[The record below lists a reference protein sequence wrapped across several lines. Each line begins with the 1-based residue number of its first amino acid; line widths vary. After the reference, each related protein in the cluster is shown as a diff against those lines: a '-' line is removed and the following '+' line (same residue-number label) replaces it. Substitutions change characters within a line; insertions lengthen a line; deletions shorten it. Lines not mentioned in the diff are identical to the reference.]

1 MSAALKEKRRV
12 WLDDLISSFREIWR
26 FDKRLFLILLVTVFI
41 NALRPFPNIIFS
53 GIIIDSISKGNA
65 FSKFIFY
72 ILLMFGSIFFLE
84 AISIYLGKIKEYL
97 FLRFTDKLNN
107 DISSKCLNMDFEQFN
122 DTSFQDNIQL
132 TNQIAHGNNYFTNIT
147 TVFDTLSNIISLVGI
162 VVIMTMLNRKLLLI
176 AAVLVVLQSYLHIIK
191 QKYNLK
197 FQTDAS
203 REQRRLGYISQIPK
217 SIPAKKD
224 IDMFDL
230 RGYVFDKIEHFQK
243 NILALNLRRIKKD
256 GIIELITFFLSA
268 AFQISAYVLIGMNAL
283 KGTISVGEFTMGIT
297 SLINFMT
304 ASSFVATNMLNFNN
318 SLHYIHI
325 YKSFLTY
332 ASKFDD
338 NSGITLSDL
347 DLNDIEIEFK
357 NVSFRYPNSTSYVL
371 KNINIKISGKEK
383 LAIVGYNGAGKTTF
397 TLLMTRM
404 YEPTEGE
411 ILLNGINI
419 QKINFRDYLKI
430 FSAVNQD
437 FFLFPFSIL
446 ENIAQKSEVTEQEK
460 AKIMELCRNNGIEER
475 IKKMYRGLDTPI
487 TKELF
492 AAGIDLSGGERQ
504 KIAILR
510 SLYKDATV
518 LILDEPTAALD
529 SIAECE
535 IYRNFSDISDGKLT
549 VYISH
554 RINSTRFCDKIAVF
568 DQGQIKEYGTFDEL
582 MDLHGLYY
590 TFFETQAELYK

>member
-1 MSAALKEKRRV
+1 MKEKGCIR
-12 WLDDLISSFREIWR
+12 LDDLISSFREIWR
-26 FDKRLFLILLVTVFI
+26 YDKRLFWVLFVTVFI
-41 NALRPFPNIIFS
+41 NAIQPFPNIILS
-53 GIIIDSISKGNA
+53 GLIIDSISKGEA
-65 FSKFIFY
+65 FSKFVFY
-72 ILLMFGSIFFLE
+72 ILLMFGSIFILE

-97 FLRFTDKLNN
+97 FLKFTDKLNN
-107 DISSKCLNMDFEQFN
+107 DINFKCLNMDYEQFN
-122 DTSFQDNIQL
+122 DTSFQDNIRL
-132 TNQIAHGNNYFTNIT
+132 TNQIAHGNNYFTSIT
-147 TVFDTLSNIISLVGI
+147 TVFNTLSNIISLVGI
-162 VVIMTMLNRKLLLI
+162 VVIMTVLNRKLFLI
-176 AAVLVVLQSYLHIIK
+176 AAVLIVLQSFLHISR

-197 FQTDAS
+197 FLTDVS
-203 REQRRLGYISQIPK
+203 REQRRLSYISQIPK

-230 RGYVFDKIEHFQK
+230 RRYVFEKIEYFQK
-243 NILALNLRRIKKD
+243 NILALSLRRIKKD
-256 GIIELITFFLSA
+256 GIIDLITFFLSA
-268 AFQISAYVLIGMNAL
+268 AFQISAYILIGISAF
-283 KGTISVGEFTMGIT
+283 KGTITVGEFTMGIA

-304 ASSFVATNMLNFNN
+304 ASSLVATNMLNFNN
-318 SLHYIHI
+318 SLNYIHI

-332 ASKFDD
+332 ESKFDD
-338 NSGITLSDL
+338 DSGMTLSDF

-371 KNINIKISGKEK
+371 KNINIKICSKEK
-383 LAIVGYNGAGKTTF
+383 LAVVGYNGAGKTTF

-419 QKINFRDYLKI
+419 QKINYRDYLKI
-430 FSAVNQD
+430 FSTVNQD
-437 FFLFPFSIL
+437 FFLFPFSLL

-460 AKIMELCRNNGIEER
+460 EKIIELCRSNGIEER

-510 SLYKDATV
+510 SLYKDAPA

-529 SIAECE
+529 PIAECE
-535 IYRNFSDISDGKLT
+535 IYRNFADISDGKLT

-554 RINSTRFCDKIAVF
+554 RINSTRFCDRIAVF
-568 DQGQIKEYGTFDEL
+568 DQGQIKEYGTFEEL

>member
-1 MSAALKEKRRV
+1 
-12 WLDDLISSFREIWR
+12 
-26 FDKRLFLILLVTVFI
+26 
-41 NALRPFPNIIFS
+41 
-53 GIIIDSISKGNA
+53 
-65 FSKFIFY
+65 
-72 ILLMFGSIFFLE
+72 
-84 AISIYLGKIKEYL
+84 
-97 FLRFTDKLNN
+97 
-107 DISSKCLNMDFEQFN
+107 
-122 DTSFQDNIQL
+122 
-132 TNQIAHGNNYFTNIT
+132 
-147 TVFDTLSNIISLVGI
+147 
-162 VVIMTMLNRKLLLI
+162 
-176 AAVLVVLQSYLHIIK
+176 
-191 QKYNLK
+191 
-197 FQTDAS
+197 
-203 REQRRLGYISQIPK
+203 
-217 SIPAKKD
+217 
-224 IDMFDL
+224 
-230 RGYVFDKIEHFQK
+230 
-243 NILALNLRRIKKD
+243 
-256 GIIELITFFLSA
+256 
-268 AFQISAYVLIGMNAL
+268 
-283 KGTISVGEFTMGIT
+283 
-297 SLINFMT
+297 
-304 ASSFVATNMLNFNN
+304 
-318 SLHYIHI
+318 
-325 YKSFLTY
+325 
-332 ASKFDD
+332 
-338 NSGITLSDL
+338 
-347 DLNDIEIEFK
+347 
-357 NVSFRYPNSTSYVL
+357 
-371 KNINIKISGKEK
+371 
-383 LAIVGYNGAGKTTF
+383 
-397 TLLMTRM
+397 MTRM

-510 SLYKDATV
+510 SLYKDANV

-529 SIAECE
+529 PIAECE

-554 RINSTRFCDKIAVF
+554 RINSTRFCDRIAVF